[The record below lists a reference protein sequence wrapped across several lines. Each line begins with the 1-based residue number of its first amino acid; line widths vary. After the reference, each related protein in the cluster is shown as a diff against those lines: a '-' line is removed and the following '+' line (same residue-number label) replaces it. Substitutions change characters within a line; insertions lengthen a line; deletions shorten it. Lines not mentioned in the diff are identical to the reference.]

1 MGAGPRMQIIDYKA
15 QLRKFYKPSDVSVEL
30 VDVPPMNFIM
40 IDGKGDPN
48 TAPEYQSAVEA
59 LFAVSNALK
68 LQIKKSDGIDYGVMP
83 LEGLWWADDMSRF
96 SPERKSEWK
105 WTLMVQQPT
114 PVTIKAYEKGLAE
127 AKKKK
132 EEPGSLPLLRFESLK
147 EGRSAQKLHVG
158 PFSEEGPVIK
168 AIHDRIGSMGAKAAG
183 KHHEIYLSDIRK
195 AAPEKWKTIIR
206 QPYV

>member
-40 IDGKGDPN
+40 IDGQGDPES
-48 TAPEYQSAVEA
+48 AAAYQQAVEA
-59 LFAVSNALK
+59 LLSVSIVLK
-68 LQIKKSDGIDYGVMP
+68 AQIKKSDGIDYGVMP
-83 LEGLWWADDMSRF
+83 LEALWWAGDASRF
-96 SPERKSEWK
+96 SPERKAEWK
-105 WTLMVQQPT
+105 WTLMIQQPT
-114 PVTIKAYEKGLAE
+114 PVTIKAFEKGWAE

-132 EEPGSLPLLRFESLK
+132 EELEAVPLRFESMK

-168 AIHDRIGSMGAKAAG
+168 ALHDRIAAMGAKASG
-183 KHHEIYLSDIRK
+183 KHHEIYLSDVKK
-195 AAPEKWKTIIR
+195 AAPDKWKTILR